1 MNKKF
6 LSIASLALCGA
17 MIFGAGCT
25 PDSGIDT
32 ETRRLKLAVSSLEGN
47 FNPFFYTAANDGEI
61 ASMTQL
67 PLMTIDGNGDLAYGQ
82 NEACVALDY
91 QAKTYDANGNET
103 LDGDMNGTTEYQIII
118 KKGIKFSDGVDLT
131 IKDVLFNFYVY
142 LDPAYTGS
150 STIYSTDIKG
160 LNAYRSQ
167 NADMLDGVD
176 LDLDR
181 QFTNAAQ
188 VRIQALI
195 DWSQRVTSTVD
206 EEDLEVV
213 ETRFLEEATNDWN
226 TYEIGWVDTFGE
238 DSMYNFDAAWQAYL
252 FAEGLITVQTRLNS
266 NGVYEQVKNEDG
278 TKYLTT
284 LDPYVSGVDQG
295 QIGAQQFID
304 DIAAA
309 TTEAKISAY
318 MNEHS
323 TTRENAI
330 LQLQKE
336 YCVNAVYTNYTDRS
350 NIAQVLSYWAT
361 ASTVLSD
368 FTAQERTLYY
378 DELRENNGGKPI
390 VSSISGITTKKT
402 STDFKGNNLGSEYDV
417 LNIVI
422 NGVDPKAVWNFCF
435 SIAPLH
441 YYSGTYQGVNYV
453 SSFNGV
459 DNFGVLTGS
468 GKFYTEVVRATEKNG
483 LPVGAGSYMAS
494 NVNGNAT
501 NSRSEF
507 FSNYVVYFMRNDQ
520 FTTVG
525 TGIDN
530 AKIKY
535 LSYQV
540 MSDANIVDA
549 LRTEQID
556 FGEPNATS
564 QNQTEINGIG
574 HLGYETYLAG
584 GYGYVGIN
592 PKFVP
597 DVTVRQA
604 IMKSLDASLTVAY
617 YGRSLATQIYRP
629 MSTTSWVYQYE
640 GERLRQ
646 EYDAVKYTSNDEEIT
661 SMLEAAGYYRPN
673 GTGTYTNGTH
683 TLKYTFT
690 IAGESSDHPAY
701 DMFTQT
707 SDRLNELG
715 FDITVQTELTALS
728 KLNTGSLA
736 VWAAAWSTS
745 IDPDMYQVYHK
756 DSMATSVNNWNYPEI
771 KYNTSGNWGYEQG
784 IVNELSAKI
793 DAGRETLSRAT
804 RSSIYADCLDYV
816 MDLAVEFPTYQ
827 RNTISVYN
835 KNVIDRA
842 SLTSKP
848 SANLGL
854 FGKIWEVDY
863 IK

>member
-25 PDSGIDT
+25 PDSGINT
-32 ETRRLKLAVSSLEGN
+32 ETRRLKLAINSLEGN

-82 NEACVALDY
+82 DEACVALDY
-91 QAKTYDANGNET
+91 QAKTYDANGNVSA
-103 LDGDMNGTTEYQIII
+103 DGDMNGTTEYEIII

-131 IKDVLFNFYVY
+131 INDVLFNFYVY

-150 STIYSTDIKG
+150 STIYSTDIRG

-167 NADMLDGVD
+167 DAAMSDDVD

-188 VRIQALI
+188 VRIQALK
-195 DWSQRVTSTVD
+195 DWSQRLTSTVD
-206 EEDLEVV
+206 EDDLADV
-213 ETRFLEEATNDWN
+213 ETRFLEEATSDWN

-238 DSMYNFDAAWQAYL
+238 DSMYNFTAAWQAYL
-252 FAEGLITVQTRLNS
+252 FAEGLITVQTRLNE
-266 NGVYEQVKNEDG
+266 NGATEQVKTEDG
-278 TKYLTT
+278 KKYLTT

-304 DIAAA
+304 DIAEA
-309 TTEAKISAY
+309 TTDAKISAY
-318 MNEHS
+318 MNEHG

-336 YCVNAVYTNYTDRS
+336 YCIDAVYTNYTDRS
-350 NIAQVLSYWAT
+350 NIAQVLTFWAT

-368 FTAQERTLYY
+368 FTAEERTLYY
-378 DELRENNGGKPI
+378 DDLRENNGGRPV
-390 VSSISGITTKKT
+390 VSSISGITTEKT
-402 STDFKGNNLGSEYDV
+402 STDFKGNNLGSEHDV

-441 YYSGTYQGVNYV
+441 YYSGTYDGVNYV

-468 GKFYTEVVRATEKNG
+468 SKFYTEVVRATEKNG

-501 NSRSEF
+501 NNRSEF
-507 FSNYVVYFMRNDQ
+507 FSNYVVYFMRNEH

-525 TGIDN
+525 TGVDN

-564 QNQTEINGIG
+564 QNQTEINGIS

-629 MSTTSWVYQYE
+629 MSTTSWVYDYE
-640 GERLRQ
+640 GTRLRT
-646 EYDAVKYTSNDEEIT
+646 EFEAIKYTSNDDEIA

-683 TLKYTFT
+683 SLKYTFT

-707 SDRLNELG
+707 SDRLNAIG

-771 KYNTSGNWGYEQG
+771 KYNTSGTWGYEQG
-784 IVNELSAKI
+784 IVNELSAEI
-793 DAGRETLSRAT
+793 DKGRETLSRAT
-804 RSSIYADCLDYV
+804 RASIYADCLDYV
-816 MDLAVEFPTYQ
+816 MELAVEFPTYQ

-842 SLTSKP
+842 SLTSNP

-854 FGKIWEVDY
+854 FSKIWEVDY